1 MIRSLLNMA
10 ISLNEFISIF
20 IHQTDLELTGYIKNK
35 LLPFNIAPEQNLVM
49 MLLWEKDGLSQ
60 NEIANKLDKDK
71 TNIARMAFGL
81 EQKGF
86 VKRIHCPKDRRVQ
99 RLYLTK
105 EGMEL
110 KEHIIPVANEF
121 NSLLC
126 RNITD
131 EELNQVR
138 QILCKMRANL
148 TNPT

>member
-1 MIRSLLNMA
+1 MTL
-10 ISLNEFISIF
+10 SLNDLISIF

-35 LLPFNIAPEQNLVM
+35 LLPFNIAPEQNLIM

-60 NEIANKLDKDK
+60 NEVACKLDKDK

-86 VKRIHCPKDRRVQ
+86 VKRINCPKDRRVQ

-105 EGMEL
+105 EGLEL
-110 KEHIIPVANEF
+110 KEHIIPIANQF

-126 RNITD
+126 QNITND
-131 EELNQVR
+131 ELKQIR

-148 TNPT
+148 RNSW

>member
-1 MIRSLLNMA
+1 MTIL
-10 ISLNEFISIF
+10 LNEFISIF

-35 LLPFNIAPEQNLVM
+35 LLPYNIAPEQNLIM

-60 NEIANKLDKDK
+60 NEIASKLDKDK

-99 RLYLTK
+99 RLYLTR

-110 KEHIIPVANEF
+110 KEYIIPVANQF
-121 NSLLC
+121 NTLLC

-131 EELNQVR
+131 EELKQVR
-138 QILCKMRANL
+138 QILSKMRANVKTSSL
-148 TNPT
+148 